1 MRTPLW
7 ATARNGRGTM
17 RAKRS
22 ASPPFPG
29 ITAFPSANTGSPGV
43 LVLTTKPPAGI
54 LPAARGIAAVDFC
67 NAAFADLMDNCVS
80 IRQYRLA
87 RRAGAGRQPPRRHTA
102 RSARHRRRNLC
113 IAAFADLCCTA
124 MGEFGTPGRHYF
136 HTGGGERGRRAYIFA
151 ADNRAAIE
159 RPLAAPVCLRAH
171 PDEAYACGT
180 LKKALDA
187 RFFTTGGLLRRKD
200 AFTGIGKTRAGMAP
214 EKRK

>member
-1 MRTPLW
+1 
-7 ATARNGRGTM
+7 
-17 RAKRS
+17 
-22 ASPPFPG
+22 
-29 ITAFPSANTGSPGV
+29 
-43 LVLTTKPPAGI
+43 
-54 LPAARGIAAVDFC
+54 
-67 NAAFADLMDNCVS
+67 
-80 IRQYRLA
+80 
-87 RRAGAGRQPPRRHTA
+87 
-102 RSARHRRRNLC
+102 
-113 IAAFADLCCTA
+113 